1 MTYEELLDFIK
12 GYDEFNNYMNSF
24 YELSIMDIDWIK
36 ENCGKDE
43 EQILQSGDLGESY

>member
-1 MTYEELLDFIK
+1 MTYEEFLDFVK
-12 GYDEFNNYMNSF
+12 GYDEFNNCVNSL

-43 EQILQSGDLGESY
+43 EQIL

>member
-1 MTYEELLDFIK
+1 MTYEEFLDFAK
-12 GYDEFNNYMNSF
+12 GYDEFNEYMNRF
-24 YELSIMDIDWIK
+24 YGLSIMDIDWIK

>member
-12 GYDEFNNYMNSF
+12 GYDEFNDYMNSL
-24 YELSIMDIDWIK
+24 YKLSIMDIDWIR

>member
-1 MTYEELLDFIK
+1 MTYEEFLDFVK
-12 GYDEFNNYMNSF
+12 GYDEFNNCVNSL